1 LTRADNQYLAL
12 GSSLSRAEDRSLPK
26 SSKNWVELAGVFG
39 VVASLV
45 FVGLEVRQ
53 NTAAVRGATHQA
65 IADASFQQVV
75 WFADNEKLRPIW
87 IRIRDD
93 GAVPEDFTPEENLII
108 GANYVMAIRRIENIY
123 VQVREGLVEEEAVL
137 RFRPS
142 EDYFKSQYFLQ
153 FWKGWRHQV
162 EPAFLAYFESEFL
175 Q

>member
-1 LTRADNQYLAL
+1 M
-12 GSSLSRAEDRSLPK
+12 
-26 SSKNWVELAGVFG
+26 
-39 VVASLV
+39 
-45 FVGLEVRQ
+45 
-53 NTAAVRGATHQA
+53 
-65 IADASFQQVV
+65 
-75 WFADNEKLRPIW
+75 W

-93 GAVPEDFTPEENLII
+93 GAVPDDFTPEENLII
-108 GANYVMAIRRIENIY
+108 GANYVMTVRRIENIY

-153 FWKGWRHQV
+153 FWKEWRHQV